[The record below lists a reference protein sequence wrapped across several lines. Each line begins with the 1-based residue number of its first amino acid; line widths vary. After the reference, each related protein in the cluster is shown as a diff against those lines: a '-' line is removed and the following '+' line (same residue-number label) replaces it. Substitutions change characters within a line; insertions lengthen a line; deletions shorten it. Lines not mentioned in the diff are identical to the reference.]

1 MPGFI
6 SKPHGEDLDFELF
19 SNIVLKFTAILMVVL
34 VLLAINVGQK
44 LDQIISPYRFSGGLA
59 RPQLYLGAYALE
71 NWINVEQT
79 MAVTLYSAS
88 FFEASTVVNR
98 TTGEV
103 GSKVETE
110 TFSGMYGSQPYTALA
125 LLAGISPG
133 SIPID
138 GKQTPFVVPHF
149 TTKTTFYHDKGN
161 NSRYGPPSQQLAHNF
176 LKIWSNSYANPVYP
190 TRAFSEYRDVRTRIY
205 VETLR
210 TAAGEHFFVVGHE
223 RISAAQIKAGRLD
236 FLTSL
241 SSTNTE
247 VVYLGIYHH
256 HPAQGAESR
265 LDFYE
270 ENGFVDAAK
279 HLRSR
284 LFPGAAERS
293 IAKDFYNRLPGW
305 DQLSSDQKSVW
316 LNDAKGDAQL
326 AREQYEASI
335 TRRADSDY
343 RNSLVEDALKKD
355 AGPDVYGLPNI
366 LAYPD
371 AWQAYVDYRMKA
383 NPTPP
388 EWFVTE
394 FLQPLGFDKRVVVIE
409 Q

>member
-6 SKPHGEDLDFELF
+6 SKHGEDLDFELF

-71 NWINVEQT
+71 DWNNVDAT
-79 MAVTLYSAS
+79 MSVTLLSAS
-88 FFEASTVVNR
+88 RFDALTVVDPK
-98 TTGEV
+98 TGEI
-103 GSKVETE
+103 GAKRDTE
-110 TFSGMYGSQPYTALA
+110 TFSGAYRGSPYFALA

-138 GKQTPFVVPHF
+138 GKQSPFVVPHF
-149 TTKTTFYHDKGN
+149 STKTTFYHDKAN
-161 NSRYGPPSQQLAHNF
+161 NDRFGPPSQQLAHNF
-176 LKIWSNSYANPVYP
+176 LTIWSNSYANPVYP
-190 TRAFSEYRDVRTRIY
+190 TRAFSEYRDTRSRIY

-210 TAAGEHFFVVGHE
+210 SFAGEHFFVIGHQS
-223 RISAAQIKAGRLD
+223 ISAEQIKAGRLD

-247 VVYLGIYHH
+247 VVYLGGYKYL
-256 HPAQGAESR
+256 PARGTESR

-270 ENGFVDAAK
+270 KNGFIDAAK

-284 LFPGAAERS
+284 LFPGAAESS
-293 IAKDFYNRLPGW
+293 IAKDLYNRLPGW
-305 DQLSSDQKSVW
+305 DQLSSDQQSVW
-316 LNDAKGDAQL
+316 LNGAKGDAKL
-326 AREQYEASI
+326 ARDQYEASL
-335 TRRADSDY
+335 TSRADSDY
-343 RNSLVEDALKKD
+343 RNSLVEDALKK
-355 AGPDVYGLPNI
+355 GVEPDIYGLPNI

-371 AWQAYVDYRMKA
+371 AWQAYVDDRMKA

-388 EWFVTE
+388 DWFVTE

>member
-6 SKPHGEDLDFELF
+6 SKQHGEDLDFELF

-59 RPQLYLGAYALE
+59 RPQLYVDAYETDNRPDEAKIMIGLF
-71 NWINVEQT
+71 
-79 MAVTLYSAS
+79 SAS
-88 FFEASTVVNR
+88 YAKTKTYVDPVTRQTVAR
-98 TTGEV
+98 
-103 GSKVETE
+103 SETE
-110 TFSGMYGSQPYTALA
+110 TFSGRSVTPPYVSLA

-138 GKQTPFVVPHF
+138 GKQTPFVVPNFNSHGLI
-149 TTKTTFYHDKGN
+149 YYDKADQRH
-161 NSRYGPPSQQLAHNF
+161 SVPASEELARNF
-176 LKIWSNSYANPVYP
+176 LKVWSDVYANPMYP
-190 TRAFSEYRDVRTRIY
+190 TRAFSEYKNIKARIY
-205 VETLR
+205 VETTGQNFVTGNH
-210 TAAGEHFFVVGHE
+210 TAT
-223 RISAAQIKAGRLD
+223 SAQIEAGGLD

-247 VVYLGIYHH
+247 VVYLGELENNDVE
-256 HPAQGAESR
+256 QKGSR
-265 LDFYE
+265 LEFLE
-270 ENGFVDAAK
+270 LKGFTDAAK
-279 HLRSR
+279 HFRSR
-284 LFPGAAERS
+284 NYPGPDDLS
-293 IAKDFYNRLPGW
+293 LAKDYYKLLTPWDRL
-305 DQLSSDQKSVW
+305 SADQKSTW
-316 LNDAKGDAQL
+316 LKGANGDAGL
-326 AREQYEASI
+326 AHHRYDLSI
-335 TRRADSDY
+335 ARRASANY
-343 RNSLVEDALKKD
+343 RNSLLEDAIKKG
-355 AGPDVYGLPNI
+355 ASPDLYSLPTA

-371 AWQAYVDYRMKA
+371 AWQAYVEYRMKA

>member
-6 SKPHGEDLDFELF
+6 SKSHAEDLDFELF

-59 RPQLYLGAYALE
+59 RPQIYLGAYALE
-71 NWINVEQT
+71 NWINDEAT
-79 MAVTLYSAS
+79 MSVTLLSAS
-88 FFEASTVVNR
+88 RFDALTIVDPK
-98 TTGEV
+98 TGEI
-103 GSKVETE
+103 SAKRDTE
-110 TFSGMYGSQPYTALA
+110 TFSGAYGNNPYFVLA

-149 TTKTTFYHDKGN
+149 STKTMFNHDKAN
-161 NSRYGPPSQQLAHNF
+161 NSRSTPPSRELAQNF
-176 LKIWSNSYANPVYP
+176 LKIWSSSYANQVYS
-190 TRAFSEYRDVRTRIY
+190 TRAFSEYKDTRTRIY

-210 TAAGEHFFVVGHE
+210 TTAGEHVFVIGHDTF
-223 RISAAQIKAGRLD
+223 SAAQIKAGLLD

-247 VVYLGIYHH
+247 VVYLGGYHFL
-256 HPAQGAESR
+256 PAKGTESR

-270 ENGFVDAAK
+270 QNGFADAAK
-279 HLRSR
+279 QLRSR
-284 LFPGAAERS
+284 LFPGAAERG
-293 IAKDFYNRLPGW
+293 IAKDFYDRLPGW
-305 DQLSSDQKSVW
+305 DQLSSDQQSARLK
-316 LNDAKGDAQL
+316 DAKGDAKL
-326 AREQYEASI
+326 AREQYEVSI
-335 TRRADSDY
+335 TRRAYFDY
-343 RNSLVEDALKKD
+343 CNSLVEDALKKGV
-355 AGPDVYGLPNI
+355 APDLNGLPNI

-371 AWQAYVDYRMKA
+371 AWQAYVDHRIKA

-394 FLQPLGFDKRVVVIE
+394 FLQPLGFDKRVVVID

>member
-6 SKPHGEDLDFELF
+6 SKHGEDLDFELF
-19 SNIVLKFTAILMVVL
+19 SNVVLKFTAILMVVL

-59 RPQLYLGAYALE
+59 RPQLYLGAYAAE
-71 NWINVEQT
+71 NWINVEAT
-79 MAVTLYSAS
+79 MGLTLYSAS
-88 FFEASTVVNR
+88 FFQASTVVDPS
-98 TTGEV
+98 TGEV
-103 GSKVETE
+103 GSRRGTE
-110 TFSGMYGSQPYTALA
+110 TFSGLYGSQPYAALS

-138 GKQTPFVVPHF
+138 GKQTPFVVPNF
-149 TTKTTFYHDKGN
+149 SKKTTFYHDKAN
-161 NSRYGPPSQQLAHNF
+161 NNRYAPASEQLAQNF

-190 TRAFSEYRDVRTRIY
+190 TRAFSEYKDIRTRIY
-205 VETLR
+205 VETLLSF
-210 TAAGEHFFVVGHE
+210 AGEHFFVIGHE
-223 RISAAQIKAGRLD
+223 SISAAQIKAGRLD

-247 VVYLGIYHH
+247 VVYLGVYRRV
-256 HPAQGAESR
+256 PARGAESR

-270 ENGFVDAAK
+270 KNGFADAAK

-284 LFPGAAERS
+284 LFPGAGERS

-305 DQLSSDQKSVW
+305 DQLSSDEKTAW
-316 LNDAKGDAQL
+316 LKDAKGDAKL
-326 AREQYEASI
+326 AHEQYEASI
-335 TRRADSDY
+335 TRRADTDY
-343 RNSLVEDALKKD
+343 RNSLLEDALKK
-355 AGPDVYGLPNI
+355 GVEPDVYGLPNI

-371 AWQAYVDYRMKA
+371 AWQAYVEYRMKA